1 MRTTP
6 EFIKETVCAI
16 KKASISS
23 DSKIP
28 LFKEINQ
35 KNKTVISSYTHT
47 VELSPEKVPVL
58 IGERINPTGK
68 KKFKEALRSSD
79 IS

>member
-1 MRTTP
+1 MGAAVLGGCCGTTP
-6 EFIKETVCAI
+6 ELIKETVCAV
-16 KKASISS
+16 KKTSTSS

-58 IGERINPTGK
+58 I
-68 KKFKEALRSSD
+68 
-79 IS
+79 